1 MHQAVFHISGEGPYE
16 RATAASTTRIELW
29 CNDHCD
35 LLHVVGDD
43 NDLVVDHIREEVG
56 LRQRATDGDDS
67 LLVTESCL
75 KQHGDDYVEQY
86 LAAHGC
92 LTLPPLRYENG
103 AKVVRVLALDAES
116 LTAFYRDI
124 TTDHTVTVESKR
136 ELSGVRADAPLLS
149 LDALLPSLSTRQREV
164 FRTAHRQ
171 GYYELPRE
179 TTTAEIAEAVGVKRR
194 TAEHHLRRAEKKLAD
209 ALVEYL

>member
-35 LLHVVGDD
+35 LLHVVGDED
-43 NDLVVDHIREEVG
+43 DLVVDHIREEVG
-56 LRQRATDGDDS
+56 VRQRVTDGDDR

-86 LAAHGC
+86 LA
-92 LTLPPLRYENG
+92 
-103 AKVVRVLALDAES
+103 LDAQN
-116 LTAFYRDI
+116 LTNFYRDI

-136 ELSGVRADAPLLS
+136 ELSGIRADVPLPS
-149 LDALLPSLSTRQREV
+149 LDALLPTLSNRQREV
-164 FRTAHRQ
+164 FRTAYRA

-209 ALVEYL
+209 SLIEYL